1 MKKTGSKPVEC
12 IPEIEGYTIEQRTIG
27 MLKANIVALVV
38 LVILLLAGFI
48 VMNAIHAEAFRS
60 LPFGT
65 VSLFLLF
72 FVVGVV
78 VHELI
83 HGLTWMLVTRSGF
96 RHLRFGIMAGG
107 VYCHIDVPMTK
118 RKYVAGALMPL
129 LLLGIIPFVVSFF
142 AGSFIL
148 MMLGATLTACAMGDV
163 MIVWVIRKER
173 PDTLVYDHP
182 TEGGCV
188 VYLPVSRS

>member
-1 MKKTGSKPVEC
+1 MKKSRSKPVES

-38 LVILLLAGFI
+38 LVVLLLAGLI
-48 VMNAIHAEAFRS
+48 VMYAIHAEAFRL

-72 FVVGVV
+72 FTVGVV

-83 HGLTWMLVTRSGF
+83 HGLTWMLATHSGF
-96 RHLRFGIMAGG
+96 SHLRFGVMAGG

-148 MMLGATLTACAMGDV
+148 MLLGATLTACAMGDV
-163 MIVWVIRKER
+163 MIVWAIRKEQ

-188 VYLPVSRS
+188 VYRPVSKA

>member
-1 MKKTGSKPVEC
+1 MKKSRSKPVES

-27 MLKANIVALVV
+27 MLKANIVAMVV
-38 LVILLLAGFI
+38 LVLLLLAGLF
-48 VMNAIHAEAFRS
+48 VMYAIHAEAFSS
-60 LPFGT
+60 LPTGAI
-65 VSLFLLF
+65 SLFLLF
-72 FVVGVV
+72 FAVGVV

-83 HGLTWMLVTRSGF
+83 HGFTWMLATHSGF
-96 RHLRFGIMAGG
+96 SHLRFGVMAGG

-148 MMLGATLTACAMGDV
+148 MLLGATLTACAMGDV
-163 MIVWVIRKER
+163 MIVWAIRKEQ

-188 VYLPVSRS
+188 VYRPVSKA